1 MNIIEKLSPNCD
13 SRDGQAIDMLVLHYT
28 GMKSMQEALS
38 RLCDPAAEVSAHYM
52 VDEDG
57 TVYRLVPEEMR
68 AWHAGKAP
76 LTTWRGYTNV
86 NQRSIGIEIVNP
98 GHEFGYRPF
107 PKVQMESVAQLCKEI
122 LARHKIPARN
132 VVAHSDIAPS
142 RKEDPGEKFPWKDLA
157 EKGIGLWPREQFAT
171 QALLNIFLD
180 FFGFF
185 ASLISGHLVMAP
197 GITNEK
203 NIPLYDVATSALPT
217 LGQIQAQLAEY
228 GYNCPQTG
236 ILDEE
241 TGKVI
246 LAFQRHFYPKRLTG
260 TWDRECAM
268 QLASLL
274 KLI

>member
-1 MNIIEKLSPNCD
+1 MNIIEKLSPNFN
-13 SRDGQAIDMLVLHYT
+13 SREGHAVDMLVLHYT
-28 GMKSMQEALS
+28 GMKTMQEALS

-132 VVAHSDIAPS
+132 IVAHSDIAPS
-142 RKEDPGEKFPWKDLA
+142 RKEDPGELFNWPWLA
-157 EKGIGLWPREQFAT
+157 GQGIGIFPSPLEGEGGAQRRVRGTSIENTPHPNPPPQGGRELEQ
-171 QALLNIFLD
+171 
-180 FFGFF
+180 
-185 ASLISGHLVMAP
+185 
-197 GITNEK
+197 
-203 NIPLYDVATSALPT
+203 
-217 LGQIQAQLAEY
+217 Y
-228 GYNCPQTG
+228 GYSIADLP
-236 ILDEE
+236 
-241 TGKVI
+241 KAI
-246 LAFQRHFYPKRLTG
+246 LAFQRRFRPKSLTG
-260 TWDRECAM
+260 QWDNECAAL
-268 QLASLL
+268 LASLL